1 VYPKTIFVLT
11 TVLTAISTTDVLA
24 QPKVHFPASPTGT
37 TVAAPPTTFAPAQ
50 SVPPATSRPA
60 VPYTAPTPAA
70 PYAAP
75 TPGTPYAAPTPGTP
89 YSAPIPTTQVGPPP
103 TFDPYARPSVTTA
116 PAAVPYHQAPM
127 ATAPASPWQNYGAPP
142 QQAGIY
148 PNGVPYSWQQGSYG
162 LQGQNGYLVS
172 AQKAMQDIG
181 FEHTYVQGKQS
192 PNQLGIDRSEIYATF
207 GVPLSYTT
215 DSPLLI
221 TPGFAINWL
230 NGPLS
235 APVDV
240 LDIPSAEAQELP
252 PRLYDAYLDFAW
264 FPQFT
269 PQLGAELGFRTGV
282 WSDFSKVNKQSIRLL
297 GRALAKVS
305 ASPTLDVLF
314 GVVYLDRN
322 HIKMLP
328 AGGAYWRPTP
338 EWDAYLVFPNP
349 KVRKRFSNYANT
361 EWYWYV
367 AGEYGGGAW
376 TASVNA
382 DYVSSTLPPEPA
394 VQETWT
400 TPIDINDL
408 RVLGG
413 IEWETSSQVRGH
425 FEAGYVWDREVLY
438 VNRGP
443 GGLNMNFNPKPT
455 FMLRGGLIF

>member
-1 VYPKTIFVLT
+1 
-11 TVLTAISTTDVLA
+11 
-24 QPKVHFPASPTGT
+24 
-37 TVAAPPTTFAPAQ
+37 
-50 SVPPATSRPA
+50 
-60 VPYTAPTPAA
+60 
-70 PYAAP
+70 
-75 TPGTPYAAPTPGTP
+75 
-89 YSAPIPTTQVGPPP
+89 
-103 TFDPYARPSVTTA
+103 
-116 PAAVPYHQAPM
+116 M

-142 QQAGIY
+142 QQGGIY

-181 FEHTYVQGKQS
+181 FEHTYVHGKQS

-221 TPGFAINWL
+221 TPGFAVNWL
-230 NGPLS
+230 DGPLS
-235 APVDV
+235 SSITFPGDH
-240 LDIPSAEAQELP
+240 PQELP

-328 AGGAYWRPTP
+328 AGGVYWRPTP

-376 TASVNA
+376 TATVNA
-382 DYVSSTLPPEPA
+382 TEIIGPTT
-394 VQETWT
+394 ETWT

-425 FEAGYVWDREVLY
+425 IEAGYVWDREVLY

-443 GGLNMNFNPKPT
+443 LDVNMNFNPKPT

>member
-1 VYPKTIFVLT
+1 MYPKTIFVLT

-60 VPYTAPTPAA
+60 VPYAAPTPAA

-127 ATAPASPWQNYGAPP
+127 STAPANPWQNYGAPP

-181 FEHTYVQGKQS
+181 FEHTYVQGKQR

-221 TPGFAINWL
+221 TPGFAVNWL
-230 NGPLS
+230 KGPLS
-235 APVDV
+235 HSW
-240 LDIPSAEAQELP
+240 LDALIPGQTGIQELP

-269 PQLGAELGFRTGV
+269 PQFGAELGFRTGV
-282 WSDFSKVNKQSIRLL
+282 WSDFSKVNEIYAKTFN
-297 GRALAKVS
+297 GDVPPARACVEVAALPKGAKVEI
-305 ASPTLDVLF
+305 DC
-314 GVVYLDRN
+314 
-322 HIKMLP
+322 I
-328 AGGAYWRPTP
+328 
-338 EWDAYLVFPNP
+338 
-349 KVRKRFSNYANT
+349 
-361 EWYWYV
+361 
-367 AGEYGGGAW
+367 AW
-376 TASVNA
+376 
-382 DYVSSTLPPEPA
+382 
-394 VQETWT
+394 
-400 TPIDINDL
+400 
-408 RVLGG
+408 LG
-413 IEWETSSQVRGH
+413 
-425 FEAGYVWDREVLY
+425 
-438 VNRGP
+438 
-443 GGLNMNFNPKPT
+443 
-455 FMLRGGLIF
+455 